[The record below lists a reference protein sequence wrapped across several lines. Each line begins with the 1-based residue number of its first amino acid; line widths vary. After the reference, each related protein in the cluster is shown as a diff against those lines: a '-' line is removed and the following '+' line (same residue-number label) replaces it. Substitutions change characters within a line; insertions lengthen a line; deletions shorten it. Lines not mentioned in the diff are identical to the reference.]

1 MVAAPMH
8 RPSGPDRSG
17 AWKETQ
23 VPGGA
28 CAASTEQSGGEDEY
42 VAGALIGSQDKKFDP
57 IDVPARRPRGFRVR
71 PVDRGVSAS
80 ESVAGR
86 CWVKFGLYENH
97 GRIAQESRLILRG
110 SPGPC
115 AE

>member
-28 CAASTEQSGGEDEY
+28 CAARTEQSGGEDEY

-57 IDVPARRPRGFRVR
+57 NRRSGPSTAGFPRPAR
-71 PVDRGVSAS
+71 
-80 ESVAGR
+80 
-86 CWVKFGLYENH
+86 
-97 GRIAQESRLILRG
+97 
-110 SPGPC
+110 
-115 AE
+115 